1 MDNAFKYVMAKGI
14 VHEDEYPY
22 VAKVQGCKVPGGDF
36 KISGFTDI
44 KACSDLANGLNER
57 PISVAV
63 DATNW
68 QTYKS
73 GVFNNCDAKLN
84 HGVLL
89 VGMSN
94 DYWRVKN
101 SWTTQWGE

>member
-1 MDNAFKYVMAKGI
+1 MDNAFKYVMQKGI
-14 VHEDEYPY
+14 VHEDEYAY

-44 KACSDLANGLNER
+44 KQCSDLATALIDR

-68 QTYKS
+68 QHY
-73 GVFNNCDAKLN
+73 
-84 HGVLL
+84 
-89 VGMSN
+89 
-94 DYWRVKN
+94 
-101 SWTTQWGE
+101 